1 MSKFLKTTIT
11 TLVVIIGIAFVV
23 GGADAAILSVDPPQK
38 ELALGE
44 TFLADVH
51 LNSEQQV
58 INAVEAVVTYPTDML
73 EVIEVSQGGSFL
85 TLWVQEPAVEKTA
98 GIISLVGGIP
108 DGSYV
113 VDGKVITITF
123 KTKAAG
129 GVEVGFDSD
138 ATSVRLND
146 GKGTEAPLTLASGI
160 YKISTASFISIASP
174 THPDEDTWYK
184 NKTFTVS
191 WSIKQGANYS
201 YALSVDPDE
210 VPDEKSESTKGEVTF
225 PDLSDGIYYFV
236 LKEKLPNQDWEVVGK
251 RRVMIDSRSPMPIE
265 AYISQ
270 ESTLFEGKYFLIFS
284 TVDKTSGV
292 DHYDIIEG
300 KELFGNASSPY
311 VLKDQSQ
318 SKSITIRAFD
328 RAGNSTEFSF
338 AGTSESTT
346 LSINSYTLIIIVCI
360 VLVIFV
366 LLFAFGVRLRK

>member
-1 MSKFLKTTIT
+1 MSKFLKTTIIAF
-11 TLVVIIGIAFVV
+11 VAIIGISFVV
-23 GGADAAILSVDPPQK
+23 GGADAAVLSVDPLQK

-44 TFLADVH
+44 TFLAEIH
-51 LNSEQQV
+51 LSSEQQV

-98 GIISLVGGIP
+98 GIISLVGGVP

-123 KTKAAG
+123 KTKAPG

-210 VPDEKSESTKGEVTF
+210 VPDEKSESTKGTVTF

-236 LKEKLPNQDWEVVGK
+236 LK
-251 RRVMIDSRSPMPIE
+251 I
-265 AYISQ
+265 Y
-270 ESTLFEGKYFLIFS
+270 
-284 TVDKTSGV
+284 
-292 DHYDIIEG
+292 
-300 KELFGNASSPY
+300 
-311 VLKDQSQ
+311 
-318 SKSITIRAFD
+318 
-328 RAGNSTEFSF
+328 
-338 AGTSESTT
+338 
-346 LSINSYTLIIIVCI
+346 
-360 VLVIFV
+360 
-366 LLFAFGVRLRK
+366 